1 MSSIA
6 IARGCRVSRALAT
19 RFAPESGRRRLEDGH
34 GDGMLR
40 ADREVSMTG
49 TSRTLLAA
57 LAAVLAFAAAA
68 SAQPARMKLATATIG
83 KGDQNIWMEWF
94 KERVEKRA
102 GDKIK
107 IDLFPGSQLG
117 DNTRMTEGVQLG
129 TIEGYVVPTSFLAPI
144 DRRFTVFDA
153 PGVFDTIEQAQR
165 VVQDPAFRALM
176 LGLGAPKDV
185 FGISLWASG
194 TSAVATRRPIR
205 AIEDFRGLKLRVL
218 GNKLEVDTMQKVGAA
233 GVPMV
238 LSETLPS
245 LQTGVID
252 GAKLAL
258 VVSDTFKYWTITKF
272 QTETDEALINSIV
285 VVNKPWLDKLPG
297 EVRQIMI
304 EEAAK
309 LDNEMHL
316 YSLELRKGYRENWV
330 KNGGELIKFAPA
342 EQRKFL
348 DLVRPVGE
356 AFVADKPDL
365 KAVYEMMVDLARK
378 HK

>member
-1 MSSIA
+1 
-6 IARGCRVSRALAT
+6 
-19 RFAPESGRRRLEDGH
+19 
-34 GDGMLR
+34 
-40 ADREVSMTG
+40 
-49 TSRTLLAA
+49 
-57 LAAVLAFAAAA
+57 
-68 SAQPARMKLATATIG
+68 
-83 KGDQNIWMEWF
+83 MEWF
-94 KERVEKRA
+94 KERVEKRV
-102 GDKIK
+102 GDKLK
-107 IDLFPGSQLG
+107 VDLFPGSQLG

-129 TIEGYVVPTSFLAPI
+129 TIEGYVVPTSFLAPV

-153 PGVFDTIEQAQR
+153 PGVFDTIEQAQH
-165 VVQDPAFRALM
+165 VVVDPAFRKMILE
-176 LGLGAPKDV
+176 LGVPKDV
-185 FGISLWASG
+185 LGISIWASG
-194 TSAVATRRPIR
+194 TTAFVTRSRPLKAV
-205 AIEDFRGLKLRVL
+205 EDFRGLKLRVL

-258 VVSDTFKYWTITKF
+258 VVSDTFKYWTITKY
-272 QTETDEALINSIV
+272 QTETDEALIVSIV
-285 VVNKPWLDKLPG
+285 VVNKPWLDKLAPD
-297 EVRQIMI
+297 VRRVVL

-309 LDNEMHL
+309 LDNEMHV
-316 YSLELRKGYRENWV
+316 YSQELRKGYRANWV

-348 DLVRPVGE
+348 DLLRPVGE

-365 KAVYEMMVDLARK
+365 KAAYDMMVALARK